1 MNFKVH
7 RHNELTFMY
16 YISLFEAIANLN
28 VFNFILFDVM
38 LYDF

>member
-1 MNFKVH
+1 
-7 RHNELTFMY
+7 MY